1 MVVPE
6 PYVAYDPSNFTAW
19 LASLT
24 PLGAASGSGTAE
36 KPKVHNVNGMTPA
49 SAARAY
55 ERMLGVRAMDSRA
68 LDGNPSAQAISDPVT
83 TTPPRPAP
91 DTTTPGT
98 TTMPPPNV
106 APTPPSDQAV
116 ADEKAKQAKLEAEQ
130 KKRAETE
137 ARKNQQPAEQQPA
150 SVQPPPGNTDTSPST
165 TQQQPAPTVQAPA
178 TDSPSTSPLQDMGLL
193 PGGKPLPAMS
203 YQPTSEPSSNLS
215 VVTDLILPQG
225 SDTRQ
230 VSQDTNGVTITAT
243 QIDIPS
249 LPTIVGTSVHGTPIE
264 LEVAGICALP
274 VSVPATS
281 PLPGSITTPDT
292 IFRTGRG
299 YTGEQ
304 LRADLDTIAAGES
317 GLNSAEA
324 GLAAVAARTRL
335 TSAMYTPTEQFNDLQ
350 WANREP
356 RTDAEERDRF
366 AARTRLNEAGIPWT
380 DPRIQAWV
388 DNKLDIA
395 IATDPTIPTRYQ
407 APPLFSPYE
416 IRQQQIEANRVD
428 ITGNDFRQGA
438 NDLLAAITYRPAL
451 VLWEAA
457 HDRGDH
463 SGADIAWAAA
473 ELGLNVVGIVPGV
486 GALTGIAAKATV
498 RRLAPEFWSVL
509 TTTDDVVDAVRA
521 GQALQD
527 ARVTNSALDY
537 RQKFVLDR
545 SPAPSPGANAID
557 SALAHLP
564 SAAAA
569 PGPASAPGLHTTIRG
584 LPEAAA
590 SRPVHLA
597 DDFAPTPAAVNGVE
611 LPLNQIL
618 ANEGMIAQAAKNFV
632 ADVEQFVMLEAR
644 IPATAMA
651 GVGGR
656 GAAASGARNSA
667 GNTGSLNTN
676 RASTSG
682 TRSSGGLQGSAVSS
696 PRSTANWGNAL
707 RPPTDPG
714 SYHSGPYNPRAMRDL
729 LEGGN
734 GSGNV
739 SSNTIAEA
747 GGKMVHMAGKR
758 HPVTSVPYDERGFPI
773 FDEFAVYDTRLP
785 SAAFYSVEYRQQM
798 KMASRDLY
806 AAIQRGEVDASK
818 FTEKQLRQLKSGA
831 SEIDDL
837 TWHHHQ
843 DRARMQLV
851 DRWIHGKTGHIGGES
866 MSKGR

>member
-24 PLGAASGSGTAE
+24 PLRAASVSGTAE

-243 QIDIPS
+243 QIDIPG
-249 LPTIVGTSVHGTPIE
+249 LPTIVGTSVHGTPVE

-317 GLNSAEA
+317 GLTSAEA

-335 TSAMYTPTEQFNDLQ
+335 NSAMYTPTEQFNDLQ

-395 IATDPTIPTRYQ
+395 IATDPTSLTRYQ

-416 IRQQQIEANRVD
+416 IRQQQIEASRVD

-438 NDLLAAITYRPAL
+438 NDFLAAITYGPAL

-486 GALTGIAAKATV
+486 GALTGVAAKATV

-509 TTTDDVVDAVRA
+509 ATTDDVVDAVRA

-537 RQKFVLDR
+537 RQKYVLDR
-545 SPAPSPGANAID
+545 GPAQTLPANAID
-557 SALAHLP
+557 RAP
-564 SAAAA
+564 SSIPGTAAE
-569 PGPASAPGLHTTIRG
+569 PGLVGSPGLHTSAHA
-584 LPEAAA
+584 LPEAATI
-590 SRPVHLA
+590 RPMRLV
-597 DDFAPTPAAVNGVE
+597 DDFTPAPAAVSGTE
-611 LPLNQIL
+611 IPLNQIL
-618 ANEGMIAQAAKNFV
+618 AEEGSIALAAKNFV
-632 ADVEQFVMLEAR
+632 ADIEHYVMLETR
-644 IPATAMA
+644 MPVTAMA
-651 GVGGR
+651 GIEGR
-656 GAAASGARNSA
+656 GAAAAGDRIPGRPIGPHANHHDPHGGARGSETGGRSGSANPSPPRGPTGPTGPTTPAGGGETPQPRNPKSVGRTDRSDSGFAYEQRVETALGGTGEFKVGKRTFDGRFVDDNGTEVWYEAKSGGFWERPEHIIKFKNQVGEQRTIAASA
-667 GNTGSLNTN
+667 GVEF
-676 RASTSG
+676 RV
-682 TRSSGGLQGSAVSS
+682 VSER
-696 PRSTANWGNAL
+696 PIPADVKNWLDKKGI
-707 RPPTDPG
+707 G
-714 SYHSGPYNPRAMRDL
+714 YV
-729 LEGGN
+729 EGVG
-734 GSGNV
+734 
-739 SSNTIAEA
+739 
-747 GGKMVHMAGKR
+747 
-758 HPVTSVPYDERGFPI
+758 
-773 FDEFAVYDTRLP
+773 
-785 SAAFYSVEYRQQM
+785 
-798 KMASRDLY
+798 
-806 AAIQRGEVDASK
+806 
-818 FTEKQLRQLKSGA
+818 
-831 SEIDDL
+831 
-837 TWHHHQ
+837 
-843 DRARMQLV
+843 
-851 DRWIHGKTGHIGGES
+851 
-866 MSKGR
+866 